1 MKKLAVLLLSCFLF
15 FGCVTNKVAD
25 NNLINAKVETAITL
39 EQLNALKKDNV
50 REVEILERLDSTATY
65 GFDLLNEL
73 EFAIA
78 YEKQQA
84 FNEGYDAGKKDA
96 IAATEGYVKLDDVIE
111 LLKKQGL
118 YKEEEKK

>member
-1 MKKLAVLLLSCFLF
+1 MKKFAVLLLSCFLF
-15 FGCVTNKVAD
+15 FGCVSNKVAD
-25 NNLINAKVETAITL
+25 NALVDGKVQTAVTL
-39 EQLNALKKDNV
+39 EQLNSLKKDNI
-50 REVEILERLDSTATY
+50 REVEILEKLDSATTY

-96 IAATEGYVKLDDVIE
+96 IAATEGYVKLEDVIE

-118 YKEEEKK
+118 YKEEGE

>member
-1 MKKLAVLLLSCFLF
+1 MKRFVVLLLSCFLF
-15 FGCVTNKVAD
+15 FGCVSNKVAD
-25 NNLINAKVETAITL
+25 NALVDGKVQTAVTL
-39 EQLNALKKDNV
+39 EQLNSLKKDNI
-50 REVEILERLDSTATY
+50 REVEILERLDSTTTY

-96 IAATEGYVKLDDVIE
+96 IAATEGYVKLEDVIE

-118 YKEEEKK
+118 YKEEGE

>member
-1 MKKLAVLLLSCFLF
+1 MKKFVVLLLSCFLF
-15 FGCVTNKVAD
+15 FGCVSNKVAD
-25 NNLINAKVETAITL
+25 NALVDGKVQTAVTL
-39 EQLNALKKDNV
+39 EQLNSLKKDNI
-50 REVEILERLDSTATY
+50 REVEILERLDSTTTY

-73 EFAIA
+73 EFSIA

-96 IAATEGYVKLDDVIE
+96 IAATEGYVKLEDVIE

-118 YKEEEKK
+118 YKEEGE

>member
-1 MKKLAVLLLSCFLF
+1 MKKFAVLLLSCFLF
-15 FGCVTNKVAD
+15 FGCVSNKVAD
-25 NNLINAKVETAITL
+25 NALVDGKVQTAVTL
-39 EQLNALKKDNV
+39 EQLNSLKKDNI
-50 REVEILERLDSTATY
+50 REVEILEKLDSATTY

-96 IAATEGYVKLDDVIE
+96 IAATEGYVKLEDVIE

-118 YKEEEKK
+118 YKEEDE